1 MHEFSLNFL
10 RCVRCGSKLELDV
23 FKKET
28 EIVEGILECTRCALC
43 FPIIKKIPI
52 LWDDFSKYVSE
63 RMMLGGRLFQS
74 VSHDKMKKFLKHSLS
89 NSKRNTDDRTALE
102 ERWGKIYQNS
112 QKSKFYSIIKN
123 ELVAMPKSKLVLEYG
138 CSIGIMSSFLASS
151 HQNVFGIDRS
161 FSAISIAKKT
171 QKDNLDY
178 FVADLMSDVFGKTKF
193 DLILALNILELVEPR
208 DLLKHISQQISK
220 GTFVLSDP
228 YDFDRGKNSVKKPL
242 DESALRT
249 SLEELGFAIT
259 VKTKTPSYLTWNLK
273 LNPRSTLNYKVDLI
287 IAKKAN
293 MTSVAG

>member
-10 RCVRCGSKLELDV
+10 RCIRCGSKLELDV

-28 EIVEGILECTRCALC
+28 EIEEGILECKKCALY
-43 FPIIKKIPI
+43 FPIIQKIPI
-52 LWDDFSKYVSE
+52 IWDDFSKYISE
-63 RMMLGGRLFQS
+63 RMVLGGKLYNS

-89 NSKRNTDDRTALE
+89 NSKRNTDDRTTLE
-102 ERWGKIYQNS
+102 ERWSKIYQNS

-123 ELVAMPKSKLVLEYG
+123 ELDAMPKSKFVLEYG
-138 CSIGIMSSFLASS
+138 CSIGIMSSFLADSN
-151 HQNVFGIDRS
+151 QNVFGIDKS

-193 DLILALNILELVEPR
+193 DLILALNILELVEPK
-208 DLLKHISQQISK
+208 DLLQHISKQILK
-220 GTFVLSDP
+220 GDFVISDP

-242 DESALRT
+242 DELALRT

-259 VKTKTPSYLTWNLK
+259 AKTKKPSYLTWNLK
-273 LNPRSTLNYKVDLI
+273 LNPRTTLNYKVDLI
-287 IAKKAN
+287 IAKK
-293 MTSVAG
+293 

>member
-28 EIVEGILECTRCALC
+28 EIEEGILECKKCTLC
-43 FPIIKKIPI
+43 FPIIQKIPI
-52 LWDDFSKYVSE
+52 IWDDFSKYISE
-63 RMMLGGRLFQS
+63 RMVLGGKLYNS

-89 NSKRNTDDRTALE
+89 NSKRNTDDRTTLE
-102 ERWGKIYQNS
+102 ERWSKIYQNS

-123 ELVAMPKSKLVLEYG
+123 KLDTMTKSKLVLEYG
-138 CSIGIMSSFLASS
+138 CSIGIMSTFLADSN
-151 HQNVFGIDRS
+151 QNVFGIDRS

-193 DLILALNILELVEPR
+193 DLILALNILELVEPK
-208 DLLKHISQQISK
+208 DLLQHISKQLQ
-220 GTFVLSDP
+220 GNFVISDP
-228 YDFDRGKNSVKKPL
+228 YDFDRGKNSVKNPL
-242 DESALRT
+242 DELALRT

-259 VKTKTPSYLTWNLK
+259 AKTKKPSYLTWNLK
-273 LNPRSTLNYKVDLI
+273 LNPRTTLNYKVDLI
-287 IAKKAN
+287 IAKK
-293 MTSVAG
+293 

>member
-28 EIVEGILECTRCALC
+28 EIEEGILECKKCTLC
-43 FPIIKKIPI
+43 FPIIQKIPI
-52 LWDDFSKYVSE
+52 IWDDFSKYISE
-63 RMMLGGRLFQS
+63 RITLGGKLYNS

-89 NSKRNTDDRTALE
+89 NSKRNTDDRTTLE
-102 ERWGKIYQNS
+102 ERWSKIYQNS

-123 ELVAMPKSKLVLEYG
+123 ELDAMQKSKLVLEYG
-138 CSIGIMSSFLASS
+138 CSIGIMGSFLADSN
-151 HQNVFGIDRS
+151 QTVFGIDRS

-193 DLILALNILELVEPR
+193 DLILALNILELVEPK
-208 DLLKHISQQISK
+208 DLLQHISKQILK
-220 GTFVLSDP
+220 GDFVISDP

-242 DESALRT
+242 DELALRT
-249 SLEELGFAIT
+249 SLEELGFTIT
-259 VKTKTPSYLTWNLK
+259 AKTKKPSYLTWNLK
-273 LNPRSTLNYKVDLI
+273 LNPRTTLNYKVDLI
-287 IAKKAN
+287 IAKK
-293 MTSVAG
+293 